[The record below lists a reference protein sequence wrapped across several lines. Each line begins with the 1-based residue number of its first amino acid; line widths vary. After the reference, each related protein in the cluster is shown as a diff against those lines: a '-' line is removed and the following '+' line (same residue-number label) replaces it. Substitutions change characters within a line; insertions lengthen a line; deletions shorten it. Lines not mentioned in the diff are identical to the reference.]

1 MENQQTITDQ
11 LLKLL
16 VPEEILE
23 FFEVSDVV
31 ESKQAI
37 ELEFRERKE
46 LIPESLIGEDVV
58 LDGFCNP
65 VELQSFPLKGKPT
78 FIKLELRERKEL
90 IPESLIG
97 EDVVLDGFCN
107 PVELQSFP
115 LKGKPTFIKLFR
127 RRWKRRGDRKHY
139 ANSYDF
145 AQSGTKATHAF
156 GAFLKGAF
164 GYSPD
169 TFQHARHRLMH
180 PRK

>member
-23 FFEVSDVV
+23 FFEVSDVR

-37 ELEFRERKE
+37 E
-46 LIPESLIGEDVV
+46 
-58 LDGFCNP
+58 
-65 VELQSFPLKGKPT
+65 
-78 FIKLELRERKEL
+78 LELRERKEL
-90 IPESLIG
+90 IPESLNG

-145 AQSGTKATHAF
+145 AQPGTKATHAF

>member
-1 MENQQTITDQ
+1 MENLQTITDQ

-37 ELEFRERKE
+37 ELEF
-46 LIPESLIGEDVV
+46 
-58 LDGFCNP
+58 
-65 VELQSFPLKGKPT
+65 
-78 FIKLELRERKEL
+78 RERKEL

>member
-37 ELEFRERKE
+37 E
-46 LIPESLIGEDVV
+46 
-58 LDGFCNP
+58 
-65 VELQSFPLKGKPT
+65 
-78 FIKLELRERKEL
+78 LELRERKEL

>member
-37 ELEFRERKE
+37 ELEF
-46 LIPESLIGEDVV
+46 
-58 LDGFCNP
+58 
-65 VELQSFPLKGKPT
+65 
-78 FIKLELRERKEL
+78 RERKEL